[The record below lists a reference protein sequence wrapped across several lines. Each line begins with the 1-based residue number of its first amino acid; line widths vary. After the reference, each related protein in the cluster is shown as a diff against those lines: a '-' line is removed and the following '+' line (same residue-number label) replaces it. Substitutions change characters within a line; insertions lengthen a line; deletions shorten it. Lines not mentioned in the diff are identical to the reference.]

1 VVYYLKVKN
10 LLFLRIPYYTFKM
23 SSILDDNYR
32 ELKYASN
39 QIESTLT
46 VQEICLK
53 LLMRVAMRNV
63 IG

>member
-1 VVYYLKVKN
+1 
-10 LLFLRIPYYTFKM
+10 M